1 MKRLRNLLLAIAGFA
16 LGWWIVA
23 TLLEWMS
30 PKPVPAEGMQTKETH
45 PYEVSPGIS
54 PAMPSTKVVST
65 ADDDDTS
72 EPADTPE
79 QTDHEPAVSENGDTG
94 AEEGRLVYC
103 LRCREK
109 RPIANWRY
117 ETTEQG
123 RRRIVGKCSVCG
135 AGMSQFVK
143 SE

>member
-1 MKRLRNLLLAIAGFA
+1 MKRLRNVILALAGFA

-30 PKPVPAEGMQTKETH
+30 PKPVPAEGMQRKETH
-45 PYEVSPGIS
+45 PYEVSPDIS

-65 ADDDDTS
+65 ADD
-72 EPADTPE
+72 ADE
-79 QTDHEPAVSENGDTG
+79 SEPAVSDNGDAG
-94 AEEGRLVYC
+94 ADEGRLVYC

-109 RPIANWRY
+109 QPIVNWRY
-117 ETTEQG
+117 ETNEQG
-123 RRRIVGKCSVCG
+123 RRRILGECSVCG

>member
-1 MKRLRNLLLAIAGFA
+1 MKRLRNFILAIIGFA
-16 LGWWIVA
+16 LGWWIIA

-54 PAMPSTKVVST
+54 PAMPSTDVVSKSG
-65 ADDDDTS
+65 DTDESAPAS
-72 EPADTPE
+72 EPS
-79 QTDHEPAVSENGDTG
+79 VSENGDAE

-109 RPIANWRY
+109 RPITDWHY

-123 RRRIVGKCSVCG
+123 RRRIVGECSVCG